1 VDCPVLSDLTW
12 ATDLIVDH
20 WERRLCRYGYQLQ
33 PSSMRRSLMPTNQQ
47 NESRKFHMFM
57 GAVIALLTT
66 ADLLLAR
73 VVCYHGVAKT
83 IIAIPVVLAF
93 VAIGALPFVVICW
106 EWRRKW
112 FRTSLD
118 LLSTA
123 AWVLAVWILIGP
135 LVQIAARSP
144 APLVDATLARI
155 DSRTMQTVTVV
166 RWLHDF
172 PLLSIASQAAYKAL
186 WPLAIIALF
195 LPILCGH
202 ARDVRHYLVATSISI
217 LLTLGLFALWPAIG
231 PWTIEAFRP
240 GKMQAQIGSYL
251 SSLKSQAVPDGP
263 ELAGIVAF
271 PSFHV
276 ILAILSTRA
285 LWGIGKLRPFCAAL
299 CVAICISTVAT
310 GWHYVIDVFAGI
322 AVAAVSQ
329 RIASWA
335 LRTQPQVARRALSLN
350 PAFTPRRAV

>member
-1 VDCPVLSDLTW
+1 
-12 ATDLIVDH
+12 
-20 WERRLCRYGYQLQ
+20 
-33 PSSMRRSLMPTNQQ
+33 MPTNEQ
-47 NESRKFHMFM
+47 NESRKFHLFM
-57 GAVIALLTT
+57 GAAIALLTT

-83 IIAIPVVLAF
+83 IIAIPVALASI
-93 VAIGALPFVVICW
+93 AIAALPFVVICW
-106 EWRRKW
+106 EWRRNW

-118 LLSTA
+118 LLTTA

-144 APLVDATLARI
+144 APLADATLAQI
-155 DSRTMQTVTVV
+155 DSRTIQTVTVV
-166 RWLHDF
+166 RWLRDSS
-172 PLLSIASQAAYKAL
+172 LLCTASQAAYDSL
-186 WPLAIIALF
+186 WPLAITALF
-195 LPILCGH
+195 LPTLCGH
-202 ARDVRHYLVATSISI
+202 TCDVRHYLFAASISL

-231 PWTIEAFRP
+231 PWTIEAFKP
-240 GKMQAQIGSYL
+240 GKMQAQIGPYL
-251 SSLKSQAVPDGP
+251 ASLKMHAIPDGP

-285 LWGIGKLRPFCAAL
+285 LWGIRRLRLFCAAL

-310 GWHYVIDVFAGI
+310 GWHYVIDVFAGV

-329 RIASWA
+329 FIASWA
-335 LRTQPQVARRALSLN
+335 LRTRPLAAHRAFSVN
-350 PAFTPRRAV
+350 PTFTSGRAV

>member
-1 VDCPVLSDLTW
+1 
-12 ATDLIVDH
+12 
-20 WERRLCRYGYQLQ
+20 
-33 PSSMRRSLMPTNQQ
+33 M
-47 NESRKFHMFM
+47 
-57 GAVIALLTT
+57 
-66 ADLLLAR
+66 LLAR
-73 VVCYHGVAKT
+73 VVHYSGVART
-83 IIAIPVVLAF
+83 ILSVPVALAS

-106 EWRRKW
+106 EWRRNW

-118 LLSTA
+118 LLTTA

-144 APLVDATLARI
+144 APLVDATLAQI
-155 DSRTMQTVTVV
+155 DSQTVQTVTMV
-166 RWLHDF
+166 RWLHEF
-172 PLLSIASQAAYKAL
+172 PWLSTVSQAVYESL
-186 WPLAIIALF
+186 WPLAITALF
-195 LPILCGH
+195 LPTLCGH

-231 PWTIEAFRP
+231 PWTIEAFEP
-240 GKMQAQIGSYL
+240 GKMQAQSGSYL
-251 SSLKSQAVPDGP
+251 SSLMSHTVPDVP

-285 LWGIGKLRPFCAAL
+285 LWGIRKLRAFSAAL

-310 GWHYVIDVFAGI
+310 GWHYVVDVFAGI

-329 RIASWA
+329 VVASGA
-335 LRTQPQVARRALSLN
+335 LRTQPLAVHRALCID
-350 PAFTPRRAV
+350 PAFTPFIPDKQAEAHCREAHAFAVATDSDR